1 MNRSEEYRK
10 YADECARLA
19 REAEDEAQRQVLLE
33 IADAWTQEAAREDGK
48 LPAAALPTAPR
59 ARALPRGR
67 ARSSSRRTGGKVVPI
82 TPFLTGEAFG
92 PKAIQ
97 NMSAAYVRACE
108 SLHLKI
114 GDDPTTRLVA
124 KKIIELA
131 QHGIRDP
138 ETLRI
143 MTLNEFNL
151 ADRHGL
157 H

>member
-10 YADECARLA
+10 YADECRRLA
-19 REAEDEAQRQVLLE
+19 REAEDAAQRQVLLE
-33 IADAWTQEAAREDGK
+33 IAHAWTQEAALADGK
-48 LPAAALPTAPR
+48 PPAAPSPTAPKPR
-59 ARALPRGR
+59 PVARGR
-67 ARSSSRRTGGKVVPI
+67 ARSGSRSTGGKVVPI

-97 NMSAAYVRACE
+97 NMSAAFVCACE
-108 SLHLKI
+108 SLHLKV

-138 ETLRI
+138 EALRI
-143 MTLNEFNL
+143 MTLNEFNHEQ
-151 ADRHGL
+151 RRGVH
-157 H
+157 